1 MSRVHTV
8 DKDMLDRT
16 RKWLLSQR
24 DGNGGF
30 KVNAKALDS
39 FGRAPVDTTN
49 AYIVWA
55 LIESGEKGLD
65 KEVAAVKRLPLPPRT
80 ATSLLWEQTLLRP
93 PATTREPS
101 SSWTNLSKNREAPGM
116 SRAPLPASRAR
127 AATLWRLRRQLLP
140 CLHGCANRRMRLK
153 SRRDCSGSSNRTR
166 AAASARHNPPFL
178 HCAPLL
184 PMTTLTRGPK
194 LPAGSFSASTA
205 KRSVL
210 LSLSQ
215 RATRGRSSCR
225 ISPII
230 LYPASTRLRSRWKTA
245 RACLSRSAS
254 STTAC
259 FPRVPGKHKS
269 VFRSFLRIPRFRREM
284 SPKPSYPS
292 LTRAIRR
299 SPLLWPL
306 WESQV
311 VWKSGTISSKNWS
324 SPAGSMLT
332 KSSAGKSSSTGA
344 TSRP

>member
-1 MSRVHTV
+1 MSR
-8 DKDMLDRT
+8 
-16 RKWLLSQR
+16 
-24 DGNGGF
+24 G
-30 KVNAKALDS
+30 
-39 FGRAPVDTTN
+39 
-49 AYIVWA
+49 
-55 LIESGEKGLD
+55 
-65 KEVAAVKRLPLPPRT
+65 
-80 ATSLLWEQTLLRP
+80 
-93 PATTREPS
+93 
-101 SSWTNLSKNREAPGM
+101 
-116 SRAPLPASRAR
+116 PLPALRAR

-140 CLHGCANRRMRLK
+140 CLHGCANRRMRFK

-311 VWKSGTISSKNWS
+311 VWKSGTIDAYEVIGREVVLYWRYLKAKDAFDVPLSLIAAIPGSYTGPASRAYLYYTDEFKNWA
-324 SPAGSMLT
+324 PGLKVNIT
-332 KSSAGKSSSTGA
+332 
-344 TSRP
+344 RR